1 MIQKLADKLSGMEL
15 SVLLAE
21 DNKINQKVI
30 QVMLNKN
37 NIHSTL
43 AENGEEVLRK
53 LAASRYDLIL
63 MDVRMPVLDGL
74 ETTKIIRSPD
84 SGIDQKQIP
93 IIALTALAMPEDA
106 AICLKA
112 GMNRY
117 LSKPV
122 IPEKLIKAIAEVLD
136 V

>member
-74 ETTKIIRSPD
+74 ETHFPH
-84 SGIDQKQIP
+84 P
-93 IIALTALAMPEDA
+93 H
-106 AICLKA
+106 
-112 GMNRY
+112 
-117 LSKPV
+117 
-122 IPEKLIKAIAEVLD
+122 IKNQYQFFIL
-136 V
+136 